1 MSTATRTSP
10 TWPPTSLQGHNVAQ
24 HNLRTVISFEF
35 FRTITKKRF
44 WVGTLSVPLIMAV
57 VFGLIFLSNSA
68 TARAADEQQ
77 SAAFSISY
85 TDASGLITPE
95 QAAAFRASKAG
106 SPNEGMSAVQSG
118 TLDAFFDFPAD
129 PATQAVKVYGS
140 DKGLFENNKY
150 SAVAQAMLTQAVN
163 ARIGSAEL
171 SALASSDAT
180 IDMKTYRDGEETGG
194 VMSAVPP
201 LFYLVIFYGLI
212 ILLAGQMLS
221 STLEEKE
228 NRVTEMILTT
238 LKPTTLITGKVLALF
253 AIGLLQIA
261 VFISPIVIGYL
272 FFREEINIP
281 DFDVSALVFEPG
293 PMVAGFLIL
302 VGGFAMFTTT
312 LVAIGAVMPTAKE
325 AGNFMAVII
334 ALIFVPFYAVSLIFS
349 NPQALIVQVF
359 TYFPFSAPVTA
370 LLRNGL
376 GSLSLGEAAIVIAI
390 VFAGAVLMFYLGVRL
405 FQYGS
410 ITYTSKVDIRTALTS
425 GRRTRAAGTPGDAAK

>member
-1 MSTATRTSP
+1 M
-10 TWPPTSLQGHNVAQ
+10 AQ

-35 FRTITKKRF
+35 FRTITKRRF

-57 VFGLIFLSNSA
+57 VFGLIFISNNA
-68 TARAADEQQ
+68 TASAADAQE

-95 QAAAFRASKAG
+95 QAAAFRATKA
-106 SPNEGMSAVQSG
+106 SSTTAGMSAVQSG

-140 DKGLFENNKY
+140 DQGLFENNKY
-150 SAVAQAMLTQAVN
+150 SAVAQAMLTQAVK
-163 ARIGSAEL
+163 ARIGSPEL
-171 SALASSDAT
+171 SALASTGAT
-180 IDMKTYRDGEETGG
+180 IDVETYRDGVETGG
-194 VMSAVPP
+194 FLSAVPP

-238 LKPTTLITGKVLALF
+238 LKPTTLISGKVLALF
-253 AIGLLQIA
+253 AIGLLQIV
-261 VFISPIVIGYL
+261 VFASPALIGYL
-272 FFREEINIP
+272 FLREEINIP
-281 DFDVSALVFEPG
+281 DFEVAALVFEPV
-293 PMVAGFLIL
+293 PMIAGFLIL
-302 VGGFAMFTTT
+302 VGGFALFTTT

-325 AGNFMAVII
+325 AGNVMAVVI

-349 NPQALIVQVF
+349 NPQAIIVQVF

-390 VFAGAVLMFYLGVRL
+390 VFVGAVLMFFLGVRL

-410 ITYTSKVDIRTALTS
+410 ISYTSKVNIRNALSS
-425 GRRTRAAGTPGDAAK
+425 GRHARAAGMPS